1 MPGSVDAGSTLLT
14 TALMVVCY
22 LVIVRLV
29 DMNEKEPLWAM
40 AAFFILGAG
49 VSVALV
55 QAVGTPVL
63 DLQPLLGAVIKEVA
77 RFGAIGVGVV
87 GLLIYGRKRGWDE
100 FNGLLDGI
108 VYGATVGLGFA
119 TAREVMNQVLLA
131 SFVVPGEEAGMFAGF
146 HKVFLTGLAEGIFGA
161 IIGAGIGA
169 AVESRSK
176 ALRVVWPI
184 VGLGAA
190 MAANWGYVA
199 LGKGNALGGTQGLV
213 RAQIALALPVVIV
226 VAVVVFALLSERRAI
241 RDQLA
246 SEQEAGVVT
255 AADLSLLTSV
265 LARETTYL
273 KTLLSGKIG
282 PWLKL
287 KVLHNRQVQ
296 LAFVKQSAANET
308 DPKRK
313 GRFEE
318 EIANLRKCILDHQKA
333 LESSGVRKGEE
344 KQS

>member
-40 AAFFILGAG
+40 AAFFVLGAG

-131 SFVVPGEEAGMFAGF
+131 GFAVPGEEAGMLAGF

-184 VGLGAA
+184 FGLAVA

-199 LGKGNALGGTQGLV
+199 LGKGNALGGAQGLV

-226 VAVVVFALLSERRAI
+226 IAVVVFALLSERRAI
-241 RDQLA
+241 RDQLV

-265 LARETTYL
+265 LAREATYL
-273 KTLLSGKIG
+273 KTLLSGKVG

-296 LAFVKQSAANET
+296 LAFVKQNASKET

-313 GRFEE
+313 ERCEE
-318 EIANLRKCILDHQKA
+318 EIANLRKCILDHQKS
-333 LESSGVRKGEE
+333 LESAGVRNGEG